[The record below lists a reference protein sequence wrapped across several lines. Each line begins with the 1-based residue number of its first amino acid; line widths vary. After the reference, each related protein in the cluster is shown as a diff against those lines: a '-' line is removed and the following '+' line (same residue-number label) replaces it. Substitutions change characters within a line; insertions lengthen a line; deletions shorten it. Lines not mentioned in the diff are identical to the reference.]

1 MERLLRQNGFLDAFA
16 DASALLA
23 RRVSPKIGPVEPC
36 DVLWW
41 IFTVCV
47 VISTTARYVG
57 DVAAP
62 LTYVLAIGGSAGCGW
77 LWLLA
82 RTLFRAEKP
91 IARWNVF
98 AIGAI
103 IAVEA
108 YWEIASASAASGEVR
123 RIAANAASFI
133 CIGAIVMVF
142 VEVLSG
148 YNSALPQHEKRFRQ
162 IFTLVFGTSIAIALL
177 WAMNAT
183 ENSFGGEWAEAAL
196 LICAAICVA
205 GARAAV
211 SFRKRHPLPAA
222 KARKAAPSPAA
233 NDKGL
238 AQRILHALENE
249 QRFTTPDLKVADLA
263 ASLGEQ
269 DYKVTQCITGFLGY
283 RNFNHLINARRID
296 HAKELLTDPAHDGR
310 PILSIAFDCGF
321 NSIGPFNRAFKNQ
334 VGMTPREFR
343 LAAAAKEGVAA
354 ANA

>member
-16 DASALLA
+16 DASASLA
-23 RRVSPKIGPVEPC
+23 RRVSPKMGPVEPC

-41 IFTVCV
+41 IFTACV
-47 VISTTARYVG
+47 VISTTSHYLGEVS
-57 DVAAP
+57 AP
-62 LTYVLAIGGSAGCGW
+62 LSYVLAIGGSAGCGW
-77 LWLLA
+77 LWLLS

-91 IARWNVF
+91 IARWNYF
-98 AIGAI
+98 AVGAI

-108 YWEIASASAASGEVR
+108 YWEITSISAASGEIR

-148 YNSALPQHEKRFRQ
+148 YSSALPKHERRFRQ
-162 IFTLVFGTSIAIALL
+162 IFTLVFGSSIAIALL
-177 WAMNAT
+177 WAMNAN

-196 LICAAICVA
+196 HSCALICVV

-211 SFRKRHPLPAA
+211 SFRKRHPLPVT
-222 KARKAAPSPAA
+222 KTRKAAPSPAA
-233 NDKGL
+233 KDKEL
-238 AQRILHALENE
+238 AQRILHALEQE

-269 DYKVTQCITGFLGY
+269 DYKVTQCITGVLGY

-296 HAKELLTDPAHDGR
+296 HAKRALADPCNDRR

-321 NSIGPFNRAFKNQ
+321 NSIGPFNRAFKQ
-334 VGMTPREFR
+334 EVAMTPRAFR
-343 LAAAAKEGVAA
+343 ASAVNSRTSTASA
-354 ANA
+354 

>member
-23 RRVSPKIGPVEPC
+23 RRVSPKMGPVEPC

-41 IFTVCV
+41 VFTACV
-47 VISTTARYVG
+47 IISTTSRYLG
-57 DVAAP
+57 EVAAP
-62 LTYVLAIGGSAGCGW
+62 LSYVLAIGGSAGCGW
-77 LWLLA
+77 LWLFS

-91 IARWNVF
+91 IARWNYF

-108 YWEIASASAASGEVR
+108 YWEITSTSAASGEIR

-148 YNSALPQHEKRFRQ
+148 YSSVLPKHERRFRQ
-162 IFTLVFGTSIAIALL
+162 IFTLVFGSSIAIALL

-183 ENSFGGEWAEAAL
+183 ENSFGGQWAEAAL
-196 LICAAICVA
+196 GICSVICVV

-211 SFRKRHPLPAA
+211 SFRKRHPLPST
-222 KARKAAPSPAA
+222 KTRKAAPSPAA
-233 NDKGL
+233 NDKDL
-238 AQRILHALENE
+238 AHRILHALEQE
-249 QRFTTPDLKVADLA
+249 QRFATPDLKVADLA

-269 DYKVTQCITGFLGY
+269 DYKVTQCITGGLGY

-296 HAKELLTDPAHDGR
+296 HAKQALADPDNEGR

-321 NSIGPFNRAFKNQ
+321 NSIGPFNRAFKQ
-334 VGMTPREFR
+334 EVGMTPRAFR
-343 LAAAAKEGVAA
+343 TAA
-354 ANA
+354 ANSWKATASA